1 MRSGVSPPKLSL
13 TRPRLKRQTIRRTA
27 PATTKDKT
35 MDLASVS
42 NFKVNEQIQ
51 DFGPGDRVRVSA
63 KVVEGDRER
72 IQIFEGD
79 VIKIRN
85 AGPAST
91 FTVRK
96 IASGIG
102 VERTFQRHSPRVDK
116 VEVVRHG
123 KVRRARLYYLREL
136 RGRAAR
142 IKEKARVR

>member
-1 MRSGVSPPKLSL
+1 MDVS
-13 TRPRLKRQTIRRTA
+13 TA
-27 PATTKDKT
+27 
-35 MDLASVS
+35 S
-42 NFKVNEQIQ
+42 NFKVNEAIE

-72 IQIFEGD
+72 IQVFEGD
-79 VIKIRN
+79 VIRIRN

-96 IASGIG
+96 ISSGIG
-102 VERTFQRHSPRVDK
+102 VERTFQRHSPRLEK
-116 VEVVRHG
+116 LEVVRRG
-123 KVRRARLYYLREL
+123 KVRRSRLYYLRAL

>member
-1 MRSGVSPPKLSL
+1 
-13 TRPRLKRQTIRRTA
+13 
-27 PATTKDKT
+27 

-51 DFGPGDRVRVSA
+51 EFAAGDRVRVSA

-72 IQIFEGD
+72 IQVFEGD
-79 VIKIRN
+79 VIRIRN

-142 IKEKARVR
+142 IKEKARTTAR

>member
-1 MRSGVSPPKLSL
+1 MSGGSLPRPSPLRETNK
-13 TRPRLKRQTIRRTA
+13 TRTSPDMNLRTFSNAQTNPNI
-27 PATTKDKT
+27 KD
-35 MDLASVS
+35 
-42 NFKVNEQIQ
+42 FQ
-51 DFGPGDRVRVSA
+51 PGDRVRVSA

-72 IQIFEGD
+72 IQVFEGD
-79 VIKIRN
+79 VIRVRN
-85 AGPAST
+85 SGPAST

-142 IKEKARVR
+142 IKEKARSPR